1 MATNRN
7 STPGT
12 TKFSDHEVIVV
23 PNRLRKAIKHSDASD
38 PDPVIAAEEALDELS
53 AQFGN
58 WMVDECAQLERARQL
73 VHAESLTE
81 ATSEALFRAAH
92 DIRGHGTTFGF
103 PMAADVADSL
113 CRLIEQCSDL
123 TQLPLGLMDRCVDAV
138 RAIIRER
145 DSVYAERTAA
155 ELARGLRALTDE
167 FLSRHGSKPSSDAA
181 TPNPPRSPE

>member
-23 PNRLRKAIKHSDASD
+23 PNRLRKAIKHSDGSD
-38 PDPVIAAEEALDELS
+38 PDPVIAAEEALVELS
-53 AQFGN
+53 EQFGN

-81 ATSEALFRAAH
+81 ATSEALYRTAH
-92 DIRGHGTTFGF
+92 DIRGHGATFGF
-103 PMAADVADSL
+103 PIAADVADSL
-113 CRLIEQCSDL
+113 CRLIEHCSDL
-123 TQLPLGLMDRCVDAV
+123 TQVPLGLMDQCVDAV

-145 DSVYAERTAA
+145 DGVCAKRTAA
-155 ELARGLRALTDE
+155 ELAKGLRALIDE
-167 FLSRHGSKPSSDAA
+167 YLNRHGSPRSSDP
-181 TPNPPRSPE
+181 TTQNPPLSPE